1 MTSSPEATPRAGG
14 SGPTA
19 PSINQIVT
27 SQDRWYVNFLSG
39 VDGDHNNHA
48 VIAWI
53 VTSDNK
59 TMYPMISSPVDQKS
73 IVAAHMISED
83 YVILNPYNQ
92 CPACVRPVEAPVD

>member
-1 MTSSPEATPRAGG
+1 MPATPAAGT
-14 SGPTA
+14 TA
-19 PSINQIVT
+19 PSITQVIA
-27 SQDRWYVNFLSG
+27 SQDHWYVNFLTG
-39 VDGDHNNHA
+39 AEGEHNNHL

-73 IVAAHMISED
+73 IVAANMISED

-92 CPACVRPVEAPVD
+92 CQACVRPADAP